1 MEIEVAGVALH
12 ADVDGPKDA
21 PVVVFLHGVSGSRA
35 TYGWLPAE
43 ITDGR
48 RVVRLDFRGHG
59 ESAHAPGTY
68 RIDRYGADVAA
79 VLERVAGRPAVLV
92 GHSLGGVA
100 AWWVAQRRPELVAA
114 AFLEDPPL
122 YMGEPEEHDRNE
134 IAKLFP
140 LMRDRAA
147 QWQRDGLSVEAAA
160 AEIGAAP
167 FTPDGSVRMRDAVPE
182 HALRS
187 RAQALLAMDPDVLT
201 GAADRS
207 TLAATDM
214 TAPVTVPVLI
224 LAADDAMNAAFPSR
238 HERRLAETHPDVEVV
253 RLAGAGHGIHDEQRF
268 RDAYVEHLAVFLARH
283 ARARPKIGKVAD
295 AAPAA
300 GR

>member
-1 MEIEVAGVALH
+1 MEIEVDGVALH
-12 ADVDGPKDA
+12 ADVEGPEDA
-21 PVVVFLHGVSGSRA
+21 PVVVFLHGVSGSSA

-43 ITDGR
+43 ITGRR
-48 RVVRLDFRGHG
+48 RVVRLDLRGHG
-59 ESAHAPGTY
+59 ASGRAPGTY
-68 RIDRYGADVAA
+68 LIDRYGADVAA
-79 VLERVAGRPAVLV
+79 VLEQVARRPAVLV

-122 YMGEPEEHDRNE
+122 YMGEPEEHERNE

-147 QWQRDGLSVEAAA
+147 QWQRDGVSVEAAA

-182 HALRS
+182 DALRS
-187 RAQALLAMDPDVLT
+187 RARALLAMDPEVLT

-207 TLAATDM
+207 TLAATD
-214 TAPVTVPVLI
+214 TSAPVTVPVQI
-224 LAADDAMNAAFPSR
+224 LAADDAMNAAFPTR
-238 HERRLAETHPDVEVV
+238 HEQRLAATHPDVEVV
-253 RLAGAGHGIHDEQRF
+253 RLAGAGHGIHDERRF
-268 RDAYVEHLAVFLARH
+268 RAAYVEHLAAFLARH
-283 ARARPKIGKVAD
+283 A
-295 AAPAA
+295 
-300 GR
+300 

>member
-1 MEIEVAGVALH
+1 MVIEVEGVALH
-12 ADVDGPKDA
+12 ADVDGPEDA

-43 ITDGR
+43 ITRGR

-59 ESAHAPGTY
+59 ASAHAPGTY
-68 RIDRYGADVAA
+68 LIDRYGADVAA

-100 AWWVAQRRPELVAA
+100 AWWVAQRRPDLVAA

-122 YMGEPEEHDRNE
+122 YMGEPDEHERNE

-147 QWQRDGLSVEAAA
+147 QWQRDGASVADAAA
-160 AEIGAAP
+160 QIGAAP
-167 FTPDGSVRMRDAVPE
+167 FSPDGSVLMRDAVAE
-182 HALRS
+182 QALRA
-187 RAQALLAMDPDVLT
+187 RAHAQLAMDPEVLT

-207 TLAATDM
+207 TLAATDT

-224 LAADDAMNAAFPSR
+224 LAADDAMNAAFPTR
-238 HERRLAETHPDVEVV
+238 HERRLAATHPEVQVV
-253 RLAGAGHGIHDEQRF
+253 RLAGAGHGIHDEIRF
-268 RDAYVEHLAVFLARH
+268 RDAYVEHLAAFLARH
-283 ARARPKIGKVAD
+283 A
-295 AAPAA
+295 
-300 GR
+300 

>member
-1 MEIEVAGVALH
+1 MVIEVEGVALH
-12 ADVDGPKDA
+12 AEAEGPDDA

-35 TYGWLPAE
+35 TYGWLPAA

-48 RVVRLDFRGHG
+48 RVVRLDLRGHG

-68 RIDRYGADVAA
+68 VIDRYGADVAT
-79 VLERVAGRPAVLV
+79 VLERVAGRAAVLV

-122 YMGEPEEHDRNE
+122 YMGEPEEHEANE

-147 QWQRDGLSVEAAA
+147 QWQRDGTSVEAAA

-167 FTPDGSVRMRDAVPE
+167 FTPDGSVRMRDAVPAD
-182 HALRS
+182 ALRS
-187 RAQALLAMDPDVLT
+187 RAQAQLRMDPEVLT

-207 TLAATDM
+207 TLAATD
-214 TAPVTVPVLI
+214 TTSPVTVPVLI
-224 LAADDAMNAAFPSR
+224 LAADDAMNAAFPTR

-253 RLAGAGHGIHDEQRF
+253 RLAGAGHGIHDERRF
-268 RDAYVEHLAVFLARH
+268 RDAYVEHLAAFLARH
-283 ARARPKIGKVAD
+283 A
-295 AAPAA
+295 
-300 GR
+300 

>member
-1 MEIEVAGVALH
+1 MVIEVDGVALH
-12 ADVDGPKDA
+12 ADVDGPEDA
-21 PVVVFLHGVSGSRA
+21 PVVVFLHGVSGSSA

-43 ITDGR
+43 ITGGR
-48 RVVRLDFRGHG
+48 RAGRPDLRGHG
-59 ESAHAPGTY
+59 ASAHAPGTY
-68 RIDRYGADVAA
+68 LIDRYGADVAA
-79 VLERVAGRPAVLV
+79 VLERVAGRPVALV

-122 YMGEPEEHDRNE
+122 YMGQPGEHERNE

-167 FTPDGSVRMRDAVPE
+167 FTPDGSVRMRDAVCAD
-182 HALRS
+182 ALRS
-187 RAQALLAMDPDVLT
+187 RAQAQLAMDPGVLT

-207 TLAATDM
+207 TLAPTDATS
-214 TAPVTVPVLI
+214 PVTVPVTI
-224 LAADDAMNAAFPSR
+224 LAADDAMNAAFPTR
-238 HERRLAETHPDVEVV
+238 HEQRLAATHPDVEVV

-268 RDAYVEHLAVFLARH
+268 RDAYVQHLGEFLRRH
-283 ARARPKIGKVAD
+283 A
-295 AAPAA
+295 
-300 GR
+300 

>member
-1 MEIEVAGVALH
+1 MVTEVDGVALH
-12 ADVDGPKDA
+12 ADVDGPDDA
-21 PVVVFLHGVSGSRA
+21 PVVVFLHGVSGSSA

-43 ITDGR
+43 VTGGR
-48 RVVRLDFRGHG
+48 RVVRLDLRGHG
-59 ESAHAPGTY
+59 ASAHAPGTY
-68 RIDRYGADVAA
+68 LIDRYGADVVA

-100 AWWVAQRRPELVAA
+100 AWWVAQRRPDLVAA

-122 YMGEPEEHDRNE
+122 YMGEPEEHERNE

-167 FTPDGSVRMRDAVPE
+167 FTPDGSVRIRDAVCDD
-182 HALRS
+182 ALRS
-187 RAQALLAMDPDVLT
+187 RAQAQLAMDPDVLT

-207 TLAATDM
+207 TLAATD
-214 TAPVTVPVLI
+214 TTSPVTVPVAI
-224 LAADDAMNAAFPSR
+224 LAADDAIGAAFPTR
-238 HERRLAETHPDVEVV
+238 HEERLAATHPDVEVV
-253 RLAGAGHGIHDEQRF
+253 RLAGAGHGIHDERRF
-268 RDAYVEHLAVFLARH
+268 RDAYVAHLAAFLARH
-283 ARARPKIGKVAD
+283 A
-295 AAPAA
+295 
-300 GR
+300 